1 LVPAAVVQVA
11 CEEANLLQERANVL
25 CDLISTQACV
35 IEQLR
40 KHWSWLY
47 GISVVEHQEAD
58 PAPAAAAAVEPG
70 PLLHQHQYRQ
80 HTCMRLVE
88 AATPQLLQQ
97 VLAMTTQDW

>member
-1 LVPAAVVQVA
+1 LSTAAVQVA
-11 CEEANLLQERANVL
+11 LRENALIQERANVL

-47 GISVVEHQEAD
+47 GIPVMENQEAD
-58 PAPAAAAAVEPG
+58 PPQAAAAAAAERG